1 MLIMIGVRMMA
12 RIAFKGTNEYM
23 LMLSRMEANTQAIA
37 ETAVYEAAGIV
48 TDEIRNNLE
57 ALPEEKF
64 RMLGTGEQFMGVP
77 RVQKQDLLDSLGI
90 APIVEEELGNYNTK
104 IGFDGY
110 GSQPTKKYPKGV
122 PNQLLAR
129 SIESGSSVRVATP
142 FVEPAVQSKKNEA
155 IRKMQEVI
163 DRECKKI

>member
-1 MLIMIGVRMMA
+1 MIGVRMMA
-12 RIAFKGTNEYM
+12 KIAFRGTNEFM

-37 ETAVYEAAGIV
+37 EKAVYEAAGLV
-48 TDEIRNNLE
+48 ADEIRNNLE
-57 ALPEEKF
+57 ALPEDKF

-90 APIVEEELGNYNTK
+90 APIGEEAPGTYGTK

-110 GSQPTKKYPKGV
+110 GSYATKKYPNGL

-129 SIESGSSVRVATP
+129 SIESGSSVRNATP
-142 FVEPAVQSKKNEA
+142 FVEPAVQGKKNEA
-155 IRKMQEVI
+155 IRKMQEII
-163 DRECKKI
+163 DRECKKV